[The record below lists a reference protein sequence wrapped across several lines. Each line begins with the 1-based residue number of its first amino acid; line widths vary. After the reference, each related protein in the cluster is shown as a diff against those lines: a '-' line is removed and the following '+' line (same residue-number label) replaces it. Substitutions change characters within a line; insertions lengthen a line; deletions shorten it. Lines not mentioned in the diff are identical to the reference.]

1 MDLTLTPMV
10 AGEALFSGL
19 LHDIT
24 HHKRSATALQHTAMV
39 DQLTQIANR
48 RRFDSFLEQEWQRA
62 LRSGPPLSLIVLDVD
77 HFKLYNDTPG
87 HAGSD
92 LALQQVA
99 AALQSRA
106 LRTTDLAARSGGE
119 EFVLLVAETT
129 LDTAAALAESIR
141 ALVESLHLPHPR
153 SSTSEWLTVS
163 MGVASIVPNQ
173 FDRIE

>member
-1 MDLTLTPMV
+1 MAARD
-10 AGEALFSGL
+10 A
-19 LHDIT
+19 
-24 HHKRSATALQHTAMV
+24 
-39 DQLTQIANR
+39 
-48 RRFDSFLEQEWQRA
+48 QRQ
-62 LRSGPPLSLIVLDVD
+62 PLSLIVLVVD
-77 HFKLYNDTPG
+77 HFKLYNDTLG
-87 HAGSD
+87 HAAGD

-153 SSTSEWLTVS
+153 LSTSEWLTVS